1 MGFFMKYAVVQ
12 AEEYKGDFE
21 QNERFG
27 LLNKGFDLEMK
38 PVVELKTRDG
48 LVRLHSGEYVAK
60 DGDNLWVIGKQ
71 TIEENYV
78 EISDELAQQQVELQE
93 GEKR

>member
-1 MGFFMKYAVVQ
+1 MKYAVIQ

-21 QNERFG
+21 QNERFK

-48 LVRLHSGEYVAK
+48 LARLQIGDYVAK
-60 DGDNLWVIGKQ
+60 DGDNLWVISKQ
-71 TIEENYV
+71 TMKENYV
-78 EISDELAQQQVELQE
+78 EISDELAQQQIELQE
-93 GEKR
+93 AKKR